1 MSGIFEVWV
10 MIEKLAAL
18 AATEG
23 VSEEIK
29 KLANAE
35 IEKLLHNVILPE
47 AKELSANYS
56 GIITK

>member
-1 MSGIFEVWV
+1 MSSIFEVWV

-35 IEKLLHNVILPE
+35 I
-47 AKELSANYS
+47 
-56 GIITK
+56 